1 MFHIS
6 LSGGAWSIVWGYN
19 PTKVPPWWWD
29 WNGHQLL
36 WGWKTHFWGEIC
48 HDICHHN
55 TVTTT
60 LSPRHLSLQHCQSY
74 EMFYTRLRNL
84 IKSIETKMTPQAG
97 GSAHMTQQHL
107 PAVTLQQGSP
117 NFLFEV
123 NISTTVRGP
132 DTTPII
138 GDVIT
143 LGYVAFYWCN
153 LSGGVALIVWFTTNG
168 MCVKNNTIISVARAS
183 NSKRDCEHDLYCCLL
198 PWCEALRTCRS
209 GFPIATLPY
218 QQTFVNTSYTIF
230 DHWKNVFAG
239 IWNGFVPRAAD
250 WDPCST
256 IYDEKVVIAES
267 AWY

>member
-123 NISTTVRGP
+123 NISTTVRGLCLRAHNSSRAGHNSHHRWCDYFGICCILLMQP
-132 DTTPII
+132 LRWCCVDCVIHHER
-138 GDVIT
+138 DV
-143 LGYVAFYWCN
+143 
-153 LSGGVALIVWFTTNG
+153 
-168 MCVKNNTIISVARAS
+168 R
-183 NSKRDCEHDLYCCLL
+183 E
-198 PWCEALRTCRS
+198 E
-209 GFPIATLPY
+209 
-218 QQTFVNTSYTIF
+218 
-230 DHWKNVFAG
+230 
-239 IWNGFVPRAAD
+239 
-250 WDPCST
+250 
-256 IYDEKVVIAES
+256 
-267 AWY
+267 